1 MFQVKEQNKTSEELS
16 EVKKDSVP
24 KTEFRLIIL
33 SSLQM
38 NQKLGEKMDAQNER
52 LQEILS
58 RELGCIEKNQTKL
71 KNAITQ
77 MKNTQEGINSRQSGR
92 NNCHGIE

>member
-1 MFQVKEQNKTSEELS
+1 
-16 EVKKDSVP
+16 
-24 KTEFRLIIL
+24 
-33 SSLQM
+33 
-38 NQKLGEKMDAQNER
+38 MDAQNER
-52 LQEILS
+52 LQEIIS
-58 RELGCIEKNQTKL
+58 RELECIKKNQAKL